1 MEKIAGY
8 DKKGRDRM
16 EAQRMTPAQIK
27 LPHRDREAHK
37 GMFGKVAVVGGSVG
51 LSGAPVLAATAAV
64 RTGSG
69 LVYALVPEHIWPVV
83 AAKLTCA
90 MAFPLPGDLS
100 GMTNGDPLTQIAA
113 GSSEGVF
120 AKSALGPAL
129 KRLEGMDAVLIGP
142 GMSRNKGTAALIRKL
157 AGKLECPLVLDADGI
172 NAFSGH
178 IDELD
183 SRTGLT
189 VLTPHP
195 REFIRLGVEL
205 GEDRVKAARDFAV
218 AHHCVL
224 VLKGHGTVTAFPDG
238 ECFVN
243 TTGNPGMAKGG
254 SGDVLGGM
262 ILSLIGQGLPLKQ
275 AVPWAVCLHGLAGDL
290 AAEELGEYGMTPM
303 DLVEKIPLTMKGF

>member
-1 MEKIAGY
+1 MEEYQI
-8 DKKGRDRM
+8 
-16 EAQRMTPAQIK
+16 MTPEMIE
-27 LPHRDREAHK
+27 LPRRDREAHK
-37 GMFGKVAVVGGSVG
+37 GMFGKVAIVGGSVG
-51 LSGAPVLAATAAV
+51 LSGAPVLAASAAV

-69 LVYALVPEHIWPVV
+69 LVYVLVPEYIWSIV
-83 AAKLTCA
+83 ATKLTCA
-90 MAFPLPGDLS
+90 MVYPLPGDQS
-100 GMTNGDPLTQIAA
+100 IMTDGNALNQIAA
-113 GSSEGVF
+113 GVGEGVF

-142 GMSRNKGTAALIRKL
+142 GMSRNKGAATLIRRL

-183 SRTGLT
+183 KRVGITI
-189 VLTPHP
+189 LTPHP

-218 AHHCVL
+218 AHQCVL
-224 VLKGHGTVTAFPDG
+224 VLKGHRTVTAFPDG

-243 TTGNPGMAKGG
+243 TTGNPGMATGG
-254 SGDVLGGM
+254 SGDVLAGM

-275 AVPWAVCLHGLAGDL
+275 AVPWAVCLHGRAGDM
-290 AAEELGEYGMTPM
+290 AAEELGEYGMTPT
-303 DLVEKIPLTMKGF
+303 DLVERIPLTIKKF

>member
-1 MEKIAGY
+1 MMETQ
-8 DKKGRDRM
+8 M
-16 EAQRMTPAQIK
+16 MTPEQIK

-51 LSGAPVLAATAAV
+51 LSGAPVMAATAAV

-69 LVYALVPEHIWPVV
+69 LVYALVPEHIWPIV

-90 MAFPLPGDLS
+90 VAFPLPGDRS
-100 GMTNGDPLTQIAA
+100 SMVDGESLTQIAA
-113 GSSEGVF
+113 GICEGVF
-120 AKSALGPAL
+120 AKSALEPAI

-142 GMSRNKGTAALIRKL
+142 GMSRNKGTTTLIRKL

-183 SRTGLT
+183 ERPGLT

-205 GEDRVKAARDFAV
+205 GEDRVEAARDFAV
-218 AHHCVL
+218 THHCVL
-224 VLKGHGTVTAFPDG
+224 VLKGHRTVTAFPDG

-243 TTGNPGMAKGG
+243 ATGNPGMAKGG
-254 SGDVLGGM
+254 SGDVLAGM
-262 ILSLIGQGLPLKQ
+262 ILSLIGQGLPPKQ
-275 AVPWAVCLHGLAGDL
+275 AVPWAVCLHGLAGDM
-290 AAEELGEYGMTPM
+290 AAEEFGEYGMTPM
-303 DLVEKIPLTMKGF
+303 NLLDKIPLTMKRF